1 MYHGRGRVSNVRAM
15 DQDATFAPAVAL
27 RVARPVSTMFC
38 GDGDQDGLREDTTTR
53 NPTPDLNSP
62 ALGRFFSGAAAARHL
77 SDCLAG
83 HIENPKR
90 PSASLCGTR
99 SGEAAAVPGDVSDPE
114 SVQRIVEAAR
124 EAYGPPEI
132 LVNNAGFLQQKRF
145 VDLTVEDFDRMIAVH
160 LRGTFLCT
168 SAVLPDM
175 LSRGSGIIVNVASQ
189 LGQIGGIELCHYSA
203 AKAGI
208 IGLTKSL
215 AREVSAQGVRVNAVA
230 PGPINTELILGLSE
244 EWQRAKAAELPL
256 GRFGEPAEVAETV
269 AFLVSDGATLYVGQT
284 LGPNSGDVML

>member
-1 MYHGRGRVSNVRAM
+1 MTSGRSRAVLVTGAGSGIGRAIAEKLAKDGERVVVNDLNGETADEV
-15 DQDATFAPAVAL
+15 
-27 RVARPVSTMFC
+27 VARIK
-38 GDGDQDGLREDTTTR
+38 E
-53 NPTPDLNSP
+53 
-62 ALGRFFSGAAAARHL
+62 SG
-77 SDCLAG
+77 
-83 HIENPKR
+83 
-90 PSASLCGTR
+90 
-99 SGEAAAVPGDVSDPE
+99 GEAAAAPGDVSDPE

-124 EAYGPPEI
+124 EVYGPPEI

-168 SAVLPDM
+168 SAVVPDM

-215 AREVSAQGVRVNAVA
+215 AREVSNQGVRVNAVA
-230 PGPINTELILGLSE
+230 PGPINTELVLGLSD
-244 EWQRAKAAELPL
+244 EWRDAKAAELPL
-256 GRFGEPAEVAETV
+256 GRFGEPWEVAETV
-269 AFLVSDGATLYVGQT
+269 AFLVSDAATLYVGQT

>member
-1 MYHGRGRVSNVRAM
+1 M
-15 DQDATFAPAVAL
+15 APERSRVAL
-27 RVARPVSTMFC
+27 VTGAGSGIGRAIAEKLAIDGERVVVNDLKPETTDEVVARI
-38 GDGDQDGLREDTTTR
+38 GEAG
-53 NPTPDLNSP
+53 
-62 ALGRFFSGAAAARHL
+62 GRAAAA
-77 SDCLAG
+77 
-83 HIENPKR
+83 
-90 PSASLCGTR
+90 
-99 SGEAAAVPGDVSDPE
+99 PGDVSDPE
-114 SVQRIVEAAR
+114 AVEQIMAAAQ
-124 EAYGPPEI
+124 EAFGVPEI

-145 VDLTVEDFDRMIAVH
+145 VELTVEDFDRMIAVH

-168 SAVLPDM
+168 RAVLPEM
-175 LSRGSGIIVNVASQ
+175 LSRGSGIVVNVASQ

-215 AREVSAQGVRVNAVA
+215 AREVSSQGVRVNAVA

-269 AFLVSDGATLYVGQT
+269 SFLVSDGASLYVGQT

>member
-1 MYHGRGRVSNVRAM
+1 MTSERSRAVLVTGAGSGIGRAIAEKLAKNGERVVVNDLKGETADEV
-15 DQDATFAPAVAL
+15 VAL
-27 RVARPVSTMFC
+27 IK
-38 GDGDQDGLREDTTTR
+38 E
-53 NPTPDLNSP
+53 
-62 ALGRFFSGAAAARHL
+62 SG
-77 SDCLAG
+77 
-83 HIENPKR
+83 
-90 PSASLCGTR
+90 
-99 SGEAAAVPGDVSDPE
+99 GEATAAPGDVSDPG

-145 VDLTVEDFDRMIAVH
+145 VDLTAEDFDRMIAVH

-230 PGPINTELILGLSE
+230 PGPINTELVLGLSD
-244 EWQRAKAAELPL
+244 EWRDAKSAELPL
-256 GRFGEPAEVAETV
+256 GRFGEPHEVAETV
-269 AFLVSDGATLYVGQT
+269 AFLVSDGAALYVGQT

>member
-1 MYHGRGRVSNVRAM
+1 MTPERTR
-15 DQDATFAPAVAL
+15 VAL
-27 RVARPVSTMFC
+27 VTGAGSGIGRAIAEKLAKDGERVVV
-38 GDGDQDGLREDTTTR
+38 
-53 NPTPDLNSP
+53 NDLYGENADEVV
-62 ALGRFFSGAAAARHL
+62 ALIKESGGRAADA
-77 SDCLAG
+77 
-83 HIENPKR
+83 
-90 PSASLCGTR
+90 
-99 SGEAAAVPGDVSDPE
+99 PGDVSDPDA
-114 SVQRIVEAAR
+114 VEQIMATAR

-168 SAVLPDM
+168 RAVLPEM
-175 LSRGSGIIVNVASQ
+175 LSRGGGIVVNVASQ

-244 EWQRAKAAELPL
+244 EWQKAKAAELPL
-256 GRFGEPAEVAETV
+256 GRFGEPVEVAESV

>member
-1 MYHGRGRVSNVRAM
+1 MIPERS
-15 DQDATFAPAVAL
+15 
-27 RVARPVSTMFC
+27 RVAMVTGAGSGIGRAIAERLAE
-38 GDGDQDGLREDTTTR
+38 DGARVVV
-53 NPTPDLNSP
+53 NDLKGET
-62 ALGRFFSGAAAARHL
+62 ADEVVAGIRDKGGTAAAA
-77 SDCLAG
+77 
-83 HIENPKR
+83 
-90 PSASLCGTR
+90 
-99 SGEAAAVPGDVSDPE
+99 PGDVSDTE
-114 SVQRIVEAAR
+114 AVRQIMAAAR
-124 EAYGPPEI
+124 EAYDAPEI

-145 VDLTVEDFDRMIAVH
+145 VDLTHEDFDRMIAVH

-168 SAVLPDM
+168 RAVLPEM
-175 LSRGSGIIVNVASQ
+175 LSRGRGIVVNVASQ

-230 PGPINTELILGLSE
+230 PGPINTELVLGLSE
-244 EWQRAKAAELPL
+244 DWRRTKAAELPL
-256 GRFGEPAEVAETV
+256 GRFGEPHEVAETV